1 MIKIKMNGREV
12 EALIDTGACRSVLS
26 RTFSNFIQA
35 EIRPLKP
42 TDLPI
47 LVSADGYSLRV
58 VGTTTVDVDLSSG
71 CMCYE
76 FYVLEELSQN
86 VILGLDFLESNG
98 AAMDFKTRTISF
110 FDTVVMNYNPE
121 ANAESQLFLVSNC
134 CLPPLSETIV
144 PVRCR
149 SHF

>member
-1 MIKIKMNGREV
+1 M
-12 EALIDTGACRSVLS
+12 
-26 RTFSNFIQA
+26 
-35 EIRPLKP
+35 
-42 TDLPI
+42 PI

-58 VGTTTVDVDLSSG
+58 VGTTTVNVDLSSG
-71 CMCYE
+71 AMSYE

-98 AAMDFKTRTISF
+98 AAMDFKARTISF
-110 FDTVVMNYNPE
+110 FDTVMNYKPE
-121 ANAESQLFLVSNC
+121 VNAESQLCLVRNC
-134 CLPPLSETIV
+134 NLPPMSETIV

>member
-1 MIKIKMNGREV
+1 MNGREV

-58 VGTTTVDVDLSSG
+58 VGTTTVDVTQ
-71 CMCYE
+71 E
-76 FYVLEELSQN
+76 
-86 VILGLDFLESNG
+86 
-98 AAMDFKTRTISF
+98 
-110 FDTVVMNYNPE
+110 
-121 ANAESQLFLVSNC
+121 
-134 CLPPLSETIV
+134 
-144 PVRCR
+144 
-149 SHF
+149 